1 MNHINPEHSHEV
13 DRLIAGLWDGEI
25 SEARFADCASHAGLT
40 APQIDALLRE
50 LRQEDSLS

>member
-1 MNHINPEHSHEV
+1 MNHIKPEHTTEV

-25 SEARFADCASHAGLT
+25 SEARFTDCASHAGLT